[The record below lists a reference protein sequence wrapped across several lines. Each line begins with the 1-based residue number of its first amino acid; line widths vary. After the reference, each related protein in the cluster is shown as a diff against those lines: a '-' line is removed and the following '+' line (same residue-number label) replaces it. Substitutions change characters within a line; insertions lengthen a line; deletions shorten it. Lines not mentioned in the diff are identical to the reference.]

1 MLRVPNL
8 LLRVPN
14 LLLNISAGALSG
26 TAGGGNLPEKEIK
39 DITVFF
45 FNCCFTAAVKQQ

>member
-1 MLRVPNL
+1 M
-8 LLRVPN
+8 LRVPN
-14 LLLNISAGALSG
+14 LLLNISAGALAA

-45 FNCCFTAAVKQQ
+45 FSMTERAGGGLKAAGFKS